1 MDYLYDEDK
10 LFINFYREKFKNKKI
25 AFESIISLFKN
36 IDNLGCILSIDGLDY
51 NLEDVVDDIKPN
63 FHHIYYGEYSEYK
76 LLKIIP
82 IKMQEISRL
91 IAVVSDFNSILGI
104 AEYID
109 SFTEGQIE
117 VVLFDC
123 KLNNIDNTNDLENI
137 KVDNKLIS
145 LKIHSD
151 AEVFEISDCGNEKY
165 IKVIVEKIS

>member
-1 MDYLYDEDK
+1 
-10 LFINFYREKFKNKKI
+10 
-25 AFESIISLFKN
+25 
-36 IDNLGCILSIDGLDY
+36 
-51 NLEDVVDDIKPN
+51 
-63 FHHIYYGEYSEYK
+63 
-76 LLKIIP
+76 
-82 IKMQEISRL
+82 MQEISKL
-91 IAVVSDFNSILGI
+91 IAVISDFNSILGI